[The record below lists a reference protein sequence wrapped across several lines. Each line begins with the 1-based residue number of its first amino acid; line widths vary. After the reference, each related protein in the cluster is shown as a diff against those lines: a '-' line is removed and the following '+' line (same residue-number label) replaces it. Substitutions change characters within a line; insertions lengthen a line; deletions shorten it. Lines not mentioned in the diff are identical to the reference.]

1 MKMRISLIAKFTF
14 STSLI
19 LLVFMLLLDNI
30 NNKNFRKVM
39 IGYAVSNA
47 EEVANIIN
55 QSAYDA
61 MMRNDKNSL
70 YHIIGKIAESEDIA
84 HIRLIDQKGQV
95 VFSNLNAE
103 IGSVIGKHA
112 DECIMCHNS
121 ESPDVPKLNS
131 SRIIT
136 TKSGKEVLGF
146 TKAIHNQPACIAA
159 SCHFHG
165 KHDTVLGLLDI
176 SISLEMLR
184 KKSREYRLDFFVLTC
199 LLLLMIGTLVIVQ
212 TYFLVDIPVQRLVRQ
227 STLVA
232 AGDLESRVPVSSRDE
247 LGELS
252 EAFNLMTNNLGNA
265 RKELEEWGA
274 SLELKVEERTRE
286 VKIIENQLFRSEK
299 LASLGQLVAGIAH
312 EINNPL
318 TGILLFASIV
328 SSDKRLDP
336 ALIADIDRIISETSR
351 CADIVKRLLE
361 FSRESV
367 AHKESFSLNK
377 KMEEV
382 IALMYQHPNFQNI
395 NFIKVCAPYLPDV
408 IADPAQIQQVL
419 VNLFINASQA
429 MPEGGDLK
437 LSTRMSPDGGYVC
450 IEIKDTGHGIP
461 EENLNRI
468 FDPFFTTKTDG
479 TGLGLSISYG
489 IVENNGGKLEV
500 KSRVDEGT
508 AFTLMLPVDDG
519 TMPLTPRLPDNSNG
533 K

>member
-1 MKMRISLIAKFTF
+1 MKMRITLIAKFTLA
-14 STSLI
+14 TSLI
-19 LLVFMLLLDNI
+19 LLVFMWLLDNI

-39 IGYAVSNA
+39 IDYATSNA

-61 MMRNDKNSL
+61 MMKNDKNSL
-70 YHIIGKIAESEDIA
+70 YNIIGKIAESEDIA

-95 VFSNLNAE
+95 VFSNVKAE

-121 ESPDVPKLNS
+121 GGSDVPRSDS

-146 TKAIHNQPACIAA
+146 TKAILNQPACIAA
-159 SCHFHG
+159 LCHFHAKG
-165 KHDTVLGLLDI
+165 DKVLGLLDI
-176 SISLEMLR
+176 SISLETFR
-184 KKSREYRLDFFVLTC
+184 QKSREYRLEFFVLTC
-199 LLLLMIGTLVIVQ
+199 LLLVLIGSLVIVQ
-212 TYFLVDIPVQRLVRQ
+212 TYFLVDIPVQRLVRH

-232 AGDLESRVPVSSRDE
+232 AGDLESRVAVSSRDE

-286 VKIIENQLFRSEK
+286 VKKIEHQLFRAEK

-336 ALIADIDRIISETSR
+336 EIKADIERIISETTR

-361 FSRESV
+361 FSRETV
-367 AHKESFSLNK
+367 AHKKNFPLNEK
-377 KMEEV
+377 IDKV

-395 NFIKVCAPYLPDV
+395 NFIREYTPDLSDV

-419 VNLFINASQA
+419 VNLLINASQA
-429 MPEGGDLK
+429 MPEGGDLR
-437 LSTRMSPDGGYVC
+437 LISRMSWDGSYVC
-450 IEIKDTGHGIP
+450 VEIQDTGCGIQ
-461 EENLNRI
+461 EANLNRI
-468 FDPFFTTKTDG
+468 FDPFFTTKSDG

-500 KSRVDEGT
+500 KSRVGVGT
-508 AFTLMLPVDDG
+508 TFILKLPVYDG
-519 TMPLTPRLPDNSNG
+519 TNLI
-533 K
+533 